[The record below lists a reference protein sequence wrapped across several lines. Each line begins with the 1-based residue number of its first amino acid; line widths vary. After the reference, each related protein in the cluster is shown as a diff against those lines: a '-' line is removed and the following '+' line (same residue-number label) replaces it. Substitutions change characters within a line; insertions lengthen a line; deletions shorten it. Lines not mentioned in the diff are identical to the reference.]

1 MILLNLPSS
10 AACGHRGYATS
21 WRCWVW
27 SFCAPCKFAT
37 LAVWLRQETE
47 ICTWSCFHPVFLW
60 CFENPTPSGVQEFK
74 IYYLCCLGTDHR
86 PAASTLWRILSL
98 SFLLSFLIRFGDV
111 SWPGQLCVFKMFEE
125 RWWQSGN
132 PLKFVHSSC
141 VFHGSFKAQCDN
153 SWWRRNWYISACIAN
168 PFWSVTIV

>member
-1 MILLNLPSS
+1 MSVHMILLNLPSS

-98 SFLLSFLIRFGDV
+98 SFF
-111 SWPGQLCVFKMFEE
+111 
-125 RWWQSGN
+125 
-132 PLKFVHSSC
+132 
-141 VFHGSFKAQCDN
+141 
-153 SWWRRNWYISACIAN
+153 Y
-168 PFWSVTIV
+168 PFWSVLVVFLGQDNCAFQDVWGAMVAIWQSTQIRSLFMCLSWKLQSSVW